1 MNAIG
6 LDSARVDELS
16 VINILIVDDLE
27 EKLLVFKAVL
37 EELGQN
43 LVMVRSGRDALRQIL
58 EREFA
63 VILLDVNMPDIDG
76 FETAALIRQYKK
88 TAQTPIIFIT
98 AYADDMQTARGYS
111 LGAVD
116 YITTPVIPEI
126 LRSKVKVFVD
136 LYRMNQQVLIWAQER
151 EALVRAE
158 AARAAA
164 EAARRRADFL
174 ADASHILTRSLDG
187 DSIIDG
193 LLHLIVPTLTDI
205 AILTLTDSNGRTR
218 RTEYIV
224 QHAGMILDTKA
235 GIAVQ
240 PEPPDSLEKLIRE
253 ALQCG
258 EALTLSVPQQW
269 KINQPGDSAD
279 IDFNTISVQRML
291 ALPLRTGTQ
300 VLGVLLLGYNTAR
313 APSTAEDALAN
324 ELVSRAAIAIE
335 NGLLY
340 STIQDGDRRKNE
352 FLAMLAH
359 ELRNP
364 LAPIRNAVHIV
375 QQIDLGDSRLD
386 WATDIIDRQVGHITH
401 IVDDLLDVSRI
412 ARGKIVIEKSVI
424 TLDSVIGQSLET
436 SRPHI
441 DAKQHILHVEMPAI
455 PLYIDGNLVRLTQV
469 FSNLLNN
476 AAKYTPA
483 GGDIWIKASCADGF
497 IDVAIRDN
505 GEGVTAE
512 FLPYIFDLFSQA
524 HQAIDRAQGGLG
536 VGLTL
541 VKQLVEMHGGSVEA
555 YSEGQDRGT
564 EIIVRIPQHVIT
576 GEQLPTEPPGHARS
590 DVSGRRLRVLIVD
603 DLVAAA
609 DSLRILFEMKNY
621 DVRAAYESIEAL
633 AIVDDFSP
641 DVVCLDIGLPDMDGY
656 AVARQLRTNPR
667 YSSMLLIALT
677 GYGRADDRA
686 QALAA
691 GFDAHL
697 IKPVDIDMLCKL
709 ISEHCRRD
717 SSQLP

>member
-6 LDSARVDELS
+6 LDSANVDELS
-16 VINILIVDDLE
+16 VVNILVVDDLE

-43 LVMVRSGRDALRQIL
+43 LVLVRSGRDALRQIL

-76 FETAALIRQYKK
+76 FETATLIRQYKK

-136 LYRMNQQVLIWAQER
+136 LYRMNQQVLVWAQER

-158 AARAAA
+158 TARAAA
-164 EAARRRADFL
+164 EEATRRADFL

-193 LLHLIVPTLTDI
+193 LLHLMVPALADIAIVTLTDG
-205 AILTLTDSNGRTR
+205 NGRTR
-218 RTEYIV
+218 RVESIV
-224 QHAGMILDTKA
+224 HYAGMILDTRGGVA
-235 GIAVQ
+235 AH
-240 PEPPDSLEKLIRE
+240 PEPPHSIEQLTHD
-253 ALQCG
+253 ALQCSEG
-258 EALTLSVPQQW
+258 LTLPVAQRWRIS
-269 KINQPGDSAD
+269 QPGDQAD
-279 IDFNTISVQRML
+279 IDFNTVSIQRLL

-300 VLGVLLLGYNTAR
+300 VLGVLLLAYSSTR
-313 APSTAEDALAN
+313 APTTAEEALAN
-324 ELVSRAAIAIE
+324 ELASRAAIAIE

-340 STIQDGDRRKNE
+340 STIQEGDRRKNE

-364 LAPIRNAVHIV
+364 LAPIRNAVHIM
-375 QQIDLGDSRLD
+375 QQIELGDRRLD

-412 ARGKIVIEKSVI
+412 ARGKIVIERSVI
-424 TLDSVIGQSLET
+424 ALDAIINQSLET

-441 DAKQHILHVEMPAI
+441 DAKQHTLHVNTPAEALHI
-455 PLYIDGNLVRLTQV
+455 NGNLVRLTQV

-483 GGDIWIKASCADGF
+483 GGDIWLDTNCIDGF
-497 IDVAIRDN
+497 IEVIVRDN

-555 YSEGQDRGT
+555 HSEGQHCGT
-564 EIIVRIPQHVIT
+564 VIVVRIPRHEIT
-576 GEQLPTEPPGHARS
+576 AVQLPAAPDSAIAV
-590 DVSGRRLRVLIVD
+590 VSNRRVRVLIVD

-621 DVRAAYESIEAL
+621 EVQAAYESSEAL
-633 AIVDDFSP
+633 QIVDSFLP
-641 DVVCLDIGLPDMDGY
+641 DVICLDIGLPHMDGY
-656 AVARQLRTNPR
+656 EVARHLRANPK

-677 GYGRADDRA
+677 GYGQAADRA
-686 QALAA
+686 EAMAA

-697 IKPVDIDMLCKL
+697 LKPVDVDILCNL
-709 ISEHCRRD
+709 ISEHCG
-717 SSQLP
+717 SNSNQSA

>member
-6 LDSARVDELS
+6 LEASSVDEMSL
-16 VINILIVDDLE
+16 VNILIVDDLA

-37 EELGQN
+37 EDLGQN
-43 LVMVRSGRDALRQIL
+43 LVMVNSGKDALRQIL

-76 FETAALIRQYKK
+76 FETATLIRQYKK

-136 LYRMNQQVLIWAQER
+136 LYRMNQQVLLWAQER

-164 EAARRRADFL
+164 EEATRRADFL
-174 ADASHILTRSLDG
+174 AEASHTLTRSLDG
-187 DSIIDG
+187 DSIITG
-193 LLHLIVPTLTDI
+193 LLNLMIPTLADI
-205 AILTLTDSNGRTR
+205 AVLALTDGSGKIR
-218 RTEYIV
+218 RTEYMAH
-224 QHAGMILDTKA
+224 HAGVILDTRERITIDIDSQHSLDELIGAAMQHSEGLIFTTPHRWRINQA
-235 GIAVQ
+235 GDTADDDSNYVAVQ
-240 PEPPDSLEKLIRE
+240 RV
-253 ALQCG
+253 
-258 EALTLSVPQQW
+258 T
-269 KINQPGDSAD
+269 
-279 IDFNTISVQRML
+279 

-300 VLGVLLLGYNTAR
+300 VLGALLLAYDTAR
-313 APSTAEDALAN
+313 QPSAAEDALAN
-324 ELVSRAAIAIE
+324 ELVGRAAIAIE

-340 STIQDGDRRKNE
+340 STIQEDDRRKNE

-375 QQIDLGDSRLD
+375 QQLKLSDSRLD
-386 WATDIIDRQVGHITH
+386 WATDIIGRQVGHITH

-412 ARGKIVIEKSVI
+412 ARGKVVIEKSVI
-424 TLDSVIGQSLET
+424 TLDAIINQSLET

-441 DAKQHILHVEMPAI
+441 DAKQHVLHVKAPVA
-455 PLYIDGNLVRLTQV
+455 PLFIMGDLVRLTQV

-483 GGDIWIKASCADGF
+483 GGEIWLEATPVDGF
-497 IDVAIRDN
+497 INIAVRDN
-505 GEGVTAE
+505 GEGVSAE

-524 HQAIDRAQGGLG
+524 HQAIDRVQGGLG

-541 VKQLVEMHGGSVEA
+541 VKQLVELHGGKVEA
-555 YSEGQDRGT
+555 HSEGPRRGT
-564 EIIVRIPQHVIT
+564 EFVVRLPQHAAVAKH
-576 GEQLPTEPPGHARS
+576 PPGATNVSASTGSPAS
-590 DVSGRRLRVLIVD
+590 DTRILIVD
-603 DLVAAA
+603 DLAAAA
-609 DSLRILFEMKNY
+609 DSMRILFEMKNY
-621 DVRAAYESIEAL
+621 QVQTAADGIEAL
-633 AIVDDFSP
+633 EVAAHFSP
-641 DVVCLDIGLPDMDGY
+641 DVVLLDIGLPHMDGY
-656 AVARQLRTNPR
+656 EVARQLRAAHPTQ
-667 YSSMLLIALT
+667 SALLIALT
-677 GYGRADDRA
+677 GYGQAADRM
-686 QALAA
+686 LAVEA

-697 IKPVDIDMLCKL
+697 IKPADIDALCEL
-709 ISEHCRRD
+709 IAEHCDRKESRA
-717 SSQLP
+717 L